1 MDMEKVYEP
10 QKFESDIYAQW
21 LEKGYFTPEINRD
34 KKPFT
39 IVIPPPNIT
48 GQLHMGHALDNAV
61 QDCLIRYKRMQG
73 YCALWLPGTDH
84 ASIATELKIVEQ
96 LKKDGLDKQDVG
108 RERFLE
114 LAWEWKEKYGGRI
127 VEQLKRLGSSCDWSR
142 EAFTLDEKRSRAVRH
157 VFKKLY
163 DKGLIYQ
170 GDRITNWCPECGTA
184 LSDAEVDYCEHSSHL
199 WHFKYFTDD
208 GRSITFATTRPET
221 MLGDTAVAVNPD
233 DGRYA
238 DFVGHTVKVPFVNRT
253 IPIIADSYVEKDFG
267 TGVVKITPAH
277 DPNDFEV
284 GLRHNL
290 EILRVMND
298 DGTMNE
304 KAGSMFEG
312 LTREEARK
320 KVVAEMDKLG
330 QLVKIEDYT
339 HNVGECYRCKTT
351 VEPVVSKQWFVK
363 MKPLA
368 ERAIKC
374 VRDGEV
380 NFVPARFEK
389 IYFNWMENIR
399 DWCISRQL
407 WWGHRIP
414 VWYCQNCGETICE
427 EETPRVCPHCGSE
440 RLRQDEDVLD
450 TWFSSALWP
459 FSTLGWP
466 EETEELKFF
475 FPTDVLVTAY
485 DIIFF
490 WVARMIFSS
499 LEHMDAPP
507 FKDVLIHGIVRDKEG
522 RKMSK
527 SLGNGVDP
535 LEFIDAY
542 GADTLRFSLLN
553 GVASGGDIR
562 FSDDKVKSTRNFMNK
577 IWNASR
583 FVLMNIEGAALKPLS
598 QCSLSL
604 ADKWILTKLNRV
616 TGEVNENFAKYEL
629 GIASGIIYD
638 FVWSEFCD
646 WYIELAK
653 PRLLGDD
660 EESRDTARAVL
671 EYVLIGMLKLL
682 HPFMPFLTDAVYR
695 YLPGTEGT
703 IMLKSWPEYSPEY
716 EFAAESEQMQ
726 GIMDV
731 INAVRNLRATMNVAP
746 SRRAHMMLR
755 AKEGWHDTL
764 EEGALYFKRL
774 AGASEVS
781 FIGDGET
788 VEKAASAVCPCCEVF
803 IPLGELV
810 DVEAELKRL
819 AKEQKNLE
827 SEIARGEGKLS
838 NQGFMSKAPAAL
850 VEQERNK
857 LSTNREMLESVKAR
871 IAEMKAI

>member
-142 EAFTLDEKRSRAVRH
+142 EAFTLDEKRSKAVRH

-507 FKDVLIHGIVRDKEG
+507 FKDVLIHGIVRGKRRRYSLFRRQGKKHAQLYEQDMERFAFRAYEYRGRGVKASFAVQSVACRQMDFDKAQPRDG
-522 RKMSK
+522 RSQRKFCK
-527 SLGNGVDP
+527 IRAWHCVGN
-535 LEFIDAY
+535 Y
-542 GADTLRFSLLN
+542 LRFCVERVLRLVHRVYQARFERRRRGGKNCRGVYSQLLPRRCFEAAASFRSLYHRADLQKYALTFGN
-553 GVASGGDIR
+553 HYAGKISGKNR
-562 FSDDKVKSTRNFMNK
+562 F
-577 IWNASR
+577 
-583 FVLMNIEGAALKPLS
+583 
-598 QCSLSL
+598 
-604 ADKWILTKLNRV
+604 NRV
-616 TGEVNENFAKYEL
+616 
-629 GIASGIIYD
+629 
-638 FVWSEFCD
+638 
-646 WYIELAK
+646 
-653 PRLLGDD
+653 
-660 EESRDTARAVL
+660 
-671 EYVLIGMLKLL
+671 
-682 HPFMPFLTDAVYR
+682 
-695 YLPGTEGT
+695 
-703 IMLKSWPEYSPEY
+703 
-716 EFAAESEQMQ
+716 
-726 GIMDV
+726 
-731 INAVRNLRATMNVAP
+731 
-746 SRRAHMMLR
+746 
-755 AKEGWHDTL
+755 
-764 EEGALYFKRL
+764 
-774 AGASEVS
+774 
-781 FIGDGET
+781 
-788 VEKAASAVCPCCEVF
+788 
-803 IPLGELV
+803 
-810 DVEAELKRL
+810 
-819 AKEQKNLE
+819 
-827 SEIARGEGKLS
+827 
-838 NQGFMSKAPAAL
+838 
-850 VEQERNK
+850 
-857 LSTNREMLESVKAR
+857 
-871 IAEMKAI
+871 

>member
-142 EAFTLDEKRSRAVRH
+142 EAFTLDEKRSKAVRH

-253 IPIIADSYVEKDFG
+253 IPIVADSYVEKDFG

-414 VWYCQNCGETICE
+414 AYFLPEGGYVVAATPE
-427 EETPRVCPHCGSE
+427 EALKLAQEKTGNPALKIE
-440 RLRQDEDVLD
+440 DLRQDEDCLD
-450 TWFSSALWP
+450 TWFSSWFWP
-459 FSTLGWP
+459 ISLFDGINNP
-466 EETEELKFF
+466 DNEEINYYY
-475 FPTDVLVTAY
+475 PTSDLVTGP

-490 WVARMIFSS
+490 WVARMIMAGY
-499 LEHMDAPP
+499 EYRGKMP
-507 FKDVLIHGIVRDKEG
+507 FKSVYFTGIVRDKLG

-527 SLGNGVDP
+527 SLGNSPDP
-535 LEFIDAY
+535 LQLIEQY
-542 GADTLRFSLLN
+542 GAD
-553 GVASGGDIR
+553 GVRMGLMLAAPAGNDIP
-562 FSDDKVKSTRNFMNK
+562 FDDALCEQGRNFNNK
-577 IWNASR
+577 IWNAFRLVKGWTVDDTIAQPEASAIAVKWFKMQLDKTIAEVDDSFSKYR
-583 FVLMNIEGAALKPLS
+583 LSEAMMAVYKLFWDEFSSWYLEMVKPGYQQPIDKATYEATLGFFDALL
-598 QCSLSL
+598 
-604 ADKWILTKLNRV
+604 R
-616 TGEVNENFAKYEL
+616 
-629 GIASGIIYD
+629 
-638 FVWSEFCD
+638 
-646 WYIELAK
+646 
-653 PRLLGDD
+653 
-660 EESRDTARAVL
+660 
-671 EYVLIGMLKLL
+671 LL
-682 HPFMPFLTDAVYR
+682 HPFMPFITEELWQALEPRKEGESLMVAQMPEIAVIDSAYLDAFEIVKEIVGGVR
-695 YLPGTEGT
+695 T
-703 IMLKSWPEYSPEY
+703 IRLQKNIPNKDALELQIVGEHN
-716 EFAAESEQMQ
+716 EAF
-726 GIMDV
+726 
-731 INAVRNLRATMNVAP
+731 NAVIAKMCNL
-746 SRRAHMMLR
+746 SSI
-755 AKEGWHDTL
+755 
-764 EEGALYFKRL
+764 FKV
-774 AGASEVS
+774 E
-781 FIGDGET
+781 
-788 VEKAASAVCPCCEVF
+788 EKAAGAVSFLVRTTEYAV
-803 IPLGELV
+803 PLGNLINVEEELAKLQ
-810 DVEAELKRL
+810 EELKYQKGFL
-819 AKEQKNLE
+819 ASVMK
-827 SEIARGEGKLS
+827 KLG
-838 NQGFMSKAPAAL
+838 NENFVSKAPAKVIEMEKKKQADAESKIKSIEESIAAL
-850 VEQERNK
+850 TK
-857 LSTNREMLESVKAR
+857 
-871 IAEMKAI
+871 

>member
-399 DWCISRQL
+399 DWCMTPYSRL
-407 WWGHRIP
+407 VLP
-414 VWYCQNCGETICE
+414 K
-427 EETPRVCPHCGSE
+427 
-440 RLRQDEDVLD
+440 LR
-450 TWFSSALWP
+450 
-459 FSTLGWP
+459 
-466 EETEELKFF
+466 
-475 FPTDVLVTAY
+475 
-485 DIIFF
+485 
-490 WVARMIFSS
+490 
-499 LEHMDAPP
+499 
-507 FKDVLIHGIVRDKEG
+507 
-522 RKMSK
+522 
-527 SLGNGVDP
+527 
-535 LEFIDAY
+535 
-542 GADTLRFSLLN
+542 
-553 GVASGGDIR
+553 
-562 FSDDKVKSTRNFMNK
+562 RN
-577 IWNASR
+577 
-583 FVLMNIEGAALKPLS
+583 
-598 QCSLSL
+598 
-604 ADKWILTKLNRV
+604 
-616 TGEVNENFAKYEL
+616 
-629 GIASGIIYD
+629 
-638 FVWSEFCD
+638 
-646 WYIELAK
+646 
-653 PRLLGDD
+653 
-660 EESRDTARAVL
+660 
-671 EYVLIGMLKLL
+671 
-682 HPFMPFLTDAVYR
+682 
-695 YLPGTEGT
+695 
-703 IMLKSWPEYSPEY
+703 
-716 EFAAESEQMQ
+716 
-726 GIMDV
+726 
-731 INAVRNLRATMNVAP
+731 NLRGGNSPGMPA
-746 SRRAHMMLR
+746 LR
-755 AKEGWHDTL
+755 E
-764 EEGALYFKRL
+764 R
-774 AGASEVS
+774 
-781 FIGDGET
+781 
-788 VEKAASAVCPCCEVF
+788 KAASGRGRAGHVVFVCPLAVF
-803 IPLGELV
+803 H
-810 DVEAELKRL
+810 AWL
-819 AKEQKNLE
+819 A
-827 SEIARGEGKLS
+827 GGD
-838 NQGFMSKAPAAL
+838 
-850 VEQERNK
+850 
-857 LSTNREMLESVKAR
+857 
-871 IAEMKAI
+871 